1 MCVGEILKSEEK
13 KSEDTRWQLYGQH
26 RTIRS
31 QQGRG
36 ENIFRTREA
45 CILVERG
52 EKAKVKGEIRG
63 VVANLHTRKWKT
75 YFGVLATLLANL
87 VILDR
92 ILNLSELRLVCLISG
107 DGNSSHR
114 LALKYFTI
122 NLKGLHIICHYF
134 YKSGHKYGTY
144 VWPCS
149 QHLMYRNPW
158 TCVYF
163 LSIHLILKATLW
175 GLF

>member
-1 MCVGEILKSEEK
+1 MKKK

-45 CILVERG
+45 CILVDRG
-52 EKAKVKGEIRG
+52 EKAKVKGENRG
-63 VVANLHTRKWKT
+63 VVANLHTQKWKT

-92 ILNLSELRLVCLISG
+92 ILNLSELHLVCLISG
-107 DGNSSHR
+107 DGNSMSQ
-114 LALKYFTI
+114 ACFEI
-122 NLKGLHIICHYF
+122 F
-134 YKSGHKYGTY
+134 YY
-144 VWPCS
+144 
-149 QHLMYRNPW
+149 
-158 TCVYF
+158 
-163 LSIHLILKATLW
+163 
-175 GLF
+175 